1 MNITKGE
8 NMSSN
13 KRYII
18 GLMLVLALVFGAMG
32 IAGCSS
38 SDDDSAD
45 AEETTEMTDEE
56 KLVGTWEMTEE
67 ESTWEFNDDGTGSYT
82 EGDETTEL
90 DWTLDGSV
98 FEISFSFENDYVET
112 DTAELTWISDTE
124 IELGIE
130 DGTLCISGERKSESE
145 EKDEKRKFH
154 RIERSYGSYQRS
166 FRLPEN
172 IDKGHVEAEFTDGV
186 LRVHLPKRET
196 TPQKV
201 IPVK

>member
-1 MNITKGE
+1 MVMNITKGE

-13 KRYII
+13 KRYFI

-130 DGTLCISGERKSESE
+130 DGILKMTK
-145 EKDEKRKFH
+145 
-154 RIERSYGSYQRS
+154 
-166 FRLPEN
+166 
-172 IDKGHVEAEFTDGV
+172 VE
-186 LRVHLPKRET
+186 
-196 TPQKV
+196 
-201 IPVK
+201 

>member
-1 MNITKGE
+1 MSVGRQIVNVLKGE
-8 NMSSN
+8 NMISN
-13 KRYII
+13 KRYFI

-130 DGTLCISGERKSESE
+130 DGTLTMTK
-145 EKDEKRKFH
+145 
-154 RIERSYGSYQRS
+154 
-166 FRLPEN
+166 
-172 IDKGHVEAEFTDGV
+172 VE
-186 LRVHLPKRET
+186 
-196 TPQKV
+196 
-201 IPVK
+201 